1 MLKHTLEEQENHLRA
16 IKRTLE
22 EAQKLK
28 DEAFN
33 ALSPDRHSKL
43 VHDSLKQ
50 MAQSQDTRST
60 EIYQSLN
67 QLISKTSKL
76 DTSDEASITA
86 QLTRIQSIQASTTA
100 KQESRL
106 ATIEQS
112 LAKSSSLSASLQ
124 TDIHKI
130 SESVSRIE
138 KTTPPRV
145 FDDAIINRIEKM
157 LSLNVKSSAQAGQ
170 GVTQRAPGIPTPQAP
185 AKQTALAEK
194 RPRLES
200 PEPQVSNTSLNLSG
214 NSLGR
219 GSASAQSSSDFRR
232 TQPRTARM
240 REYIQLIITRLTAIR
255 PAEESGRRAEDLV
268 NSLLTHIISCGDG
281 YNAARLE
288 KFIRQAPIVSDDDQN
303 GWICVAE
310 TIELDTPRYITDGQ
324 CKLCS
329 KWCLQLRRRQ
339 RQVNIGFFRVKT

>member
-1 MLKHTLEEQENHLRA
+1 MDFDSYHDDSRERLDKLYTSLEQLAQAVKPFVNTDPAGCGNLVVTMLKHTLEEQENHLRA

-67 QLISKTSKL
+67 QLISKTSKV
-76 DTSDEASITA
+76 DASDEASITA

-106 ATIEQS
+106 ASIEQS

-138 KTTPPRV
+138 KATPPRV

-157 LSLNVKSSAQAGQ
+157 SLNVKSSARAGQ
-170 GVTQRAPGIPTPQAP
+170 GVTQRAPGIPTLQVPV
-185 AKQTALAEK
+185 KQTALAEK
-194 RPRLES
+194 RPPFR
-200 PEPQVSNTSLNLSG
+200 EPRATRIKHKRQLVWQFTRTRKCFSTKLSQLQT
-214 NSLGR
+214 NSSENDTYEGIHSIDHKHMNCYSTGR
-219 GSASAQSSSDFRR
+219 G
-232 TQPRTARM
+232 
-240 REYIQLIITRLTAIR
+240 
-255 PAEESGRRAEDLV
+255 GRA
-268 NSLLTHIISCGDG
+268 
-281 YNAARLE
+281 
-288 KFIRQAPIVSDDDQN
+288 
-303 GWICVAE
+303 
-310 TIELDTPRYITDGQ
+310 
-324 CKLCS
+324 
-329 KWCLQLRRRQ
+329 
-339 RQVNIGFFRVKT
+339 